1 MEKPKLHSKS
11 LRLFFFW
18 AGILATFCYR
28 AIVVVNNYS
37 QFWAQVFWY
46 VGTVGFIF
54 YFAHRYQISEKRA
67 KLIRE
72 YKLDE
77 KIKMSSDFSPDEK
90 DVMKYIFDTLQSS
103 KEKWNY
109 YFIFAS
115 SAVALILGFYLD
127 FVRK

>member
-1 MEKPKLHSKS
+1 MEKPKLHSNA

-37 QFWAQVFWY
+37 HLWAQIFWY
-46 VGTVGFIF
+46 VGTIGFII
-54 YFAHRYQISEKRA
+54 YFIHRYQISEKRT
-67 KLIRE
+67 KLIKD

-77 KIKMSSDFSPDEK
+77 KIKISSDFSPDEK
-90 DVMKYIFDTLQSS
+90 DVMKYIFNTLQSS

-115 SAVALILGFYLD
+115 SAAALVLGFYLD
-127 FVRK
+127 FIKK